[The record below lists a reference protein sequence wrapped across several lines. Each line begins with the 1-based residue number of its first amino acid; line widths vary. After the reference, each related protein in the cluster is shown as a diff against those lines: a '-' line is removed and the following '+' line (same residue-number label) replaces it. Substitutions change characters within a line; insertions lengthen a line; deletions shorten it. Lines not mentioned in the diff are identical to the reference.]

1 MNRPTKNIRQAIA
14 TILMLTVGSFSN
26 LLLTSATAQIPAMK
40 FKGELAA
47 IRGAVTL
54 NGFAVKTGA
63 VLFNES
69 RIETGE
75 NASATIDLGQ
85 QGQLVLGPNSVF
97 VLETDAANVSGN
109 LRNGSITTHMA
120 AGVSANVTTTDT
132 TASTNGA
139 MTVDVNCGSTRVAA
153 STSDVKVTGAGKT
166 EVVAAGKETT
176 VGSPQNNSRC
186 PRMAIAGGGVAGAAA
201 GGTISGGVLA
211 ALLIVGIGTT
221 IATIVAVT
229 ESDNLSGNIVSP
241 IR

>member
-1 MNRPTKNIRQAIA
+1 MNRPTKNFRQAIA

-26 LLLTSATAQIPAMK
+26 LLLTSTTAQVTAMK

-54 NGFAVKTGA
+54 NGFTVKTGA
-63 VLFNES
+63 VLFSES

-85 QGQLVLGPNSVF
+85 QGQLVLGSNSVF
-97 VLETDAANVSGN
+97 VLQADAANVSGN
-109 LRNGSITTHMA
+109 LRNGSITTHVTS
-120 AGVSANVTTTDT
+120 GVNVITADA

-166 EVVAAGKETT
+166 EVVTAGNETT
-176 VGSPQNNSRC
+176 VGVPQNNSRC
-186 PRMAIAGGGVAGAAA
+186 PRMATYGGAGAV
-201 GGTISGGVLA
+201 GGTISGGLLA
-211 ALLIVGIGTT
+211 TLLIVGLGGAVAGIVV
-221 IATIVAVT
+221 ATQDNAV
-229 ESDNLSGNIVSP
+229 SGVVVSP